1 MSKKVGNIAHDY
13 DENGLV
19 ISSETRQLIE
29 DETRLLVDAAYKRAK
44 DLIRKHEKDLHKLA
58 KGLLEHET
66 LTGDQIRTMFNLQQE
81 GMKKRKEP
89 RGVMGAQ

>member
-1 MSKKVGNIAHDY
+1 MKFY
-13 DENGLV
+13 Y
-19 ISSETRQLIE
+19 SSVLPSLLRARALI
-29 DETRLLVDAAYKRAK
+29 K
-44 DLIRKHEKDLHKLA
+44 KHEKDLHKLA

-81 GMKKRKEP
+81 GVKKRKEP

>member
-1 MSKKVGNIAHDY
+1 MEGGS
-13 DENGLV
+13 GLPQRRHRTGHQWADPFF
-19 ISSETRQLIE
+19 SSLFLSPVLPSLLRARALI
-29 DETRLLVDAAYKRAK
+29 K
-44 DLIRKHEKDLHKLA
+44 KHEKDLHKLA

-81 GMKKRKEP
+81 GVKKRKEP

>member
-1 MSKKVGNIAHDY
+1 MGRDSLKEDTARGIS
-13 DENGLV
+13 GLTLF
-19 ISSETRQLIE
+19 SSSLFLSPVLPSLLRARALI
-29 DETRLLVDAAYKRAK
+29 K
-44 DLIRKHEKDLHKLA
+44 KHEKDLHKLA

-81 GMKKRKEP
+81 GVKKRKEP